1 MERREEE
8 QGRGEREGGED
19 REGKERKKG
28 GGGRG
33 GEGSVLEEDLTYS
46 RLPWTFLL
54 ES

>member
-33 GEGSVLEEDLTYS
+33 GERSVLEEDFIYS